1 MNTEPNEDKNLN
13 KDLDEFLNDT
23 PQEECTD
30 ESCLIPKRDGLVER
44 VNKKMITNDGRE
56 LLV

>member
-1 MNTEPNEDKNLN
+1 MNIEPNDNN
-13 KDLDEFLNDT
+13 DLDKKLDNFLDNDS
-23 PQEECTD
+23 QEECTD
-30 ESCLIPKRDGLVER
+30 ETCLIPKRDGLVER

>member
-1 MNTEPNEDKNLN
+1 MNDKPNTEDKLNDDLN
-13 KDLDEFLNDT
+13 KFLNN
-23 PQEECTD
+23 EEVECTD
-30 ESCLIPKRDGLVER
+30 DACLIPKRDGLVER